1 MSRFA
6 VLDEDEEE
14 QTITTLL
21 RQTSVLAKQGVI
33 DETHKSALKDSILSG
48 DDKQIM
54 SARTLLDELSIT
66 RTENEPK
73 TALKDAEQTALKDA
87 EPAVTSDEEK
97 TGITL
102 SSKAKPFVP
111 TQPEKKIVLILRGL
125 PGSGKSSLVKTVA
138 ERFSLT
144 NPPWVCSADH
154 FFTDKSGHYSFD
166 LKLLSKAHNACLSK
180 YLDGMLAGER
190 FIVVD
195 NTSSTKWEYE
205 NYTKVARIA
214 GYEVQIREIRCPN
227 EKSVRIFAARCT
239 HNVPVASILAM
250 WKRWESDPDSILEDA
265 WMPSSEPKSSS
276 ESKISSTENSKLA
289 DLREESS

>member
-1 MSRFA
+1 MSRVA

-111 TQPEKKIVLILRGL
+111 TQPEKK
-125 PGSGKSSLVKTVA
+125 KS
-138 ERFSLT
+138 F
-144 NPPWVCSADH
+144 
-154 FFTDKSGHYSFD
+154 
-166 LKLLSKAHNACLSK
+166 
-180 YLDGMLAGER
+180 
-190 FIVVD
+190 
-195 NTSSTKWEYE
+195 
-205 NYTKVARIA
+205 
-214 GYEVQIREIRCPN
+214 
-227 EKSVRIFAARCT
+227 
-239 HNVPVASILAM
+239 
-250 WKRWESDPDSILEDA
+250 
-265 WMPSSEPKSSS
+265 
-276 ESKISSTENSKLA
+276 
-289 DLREESS
+289 